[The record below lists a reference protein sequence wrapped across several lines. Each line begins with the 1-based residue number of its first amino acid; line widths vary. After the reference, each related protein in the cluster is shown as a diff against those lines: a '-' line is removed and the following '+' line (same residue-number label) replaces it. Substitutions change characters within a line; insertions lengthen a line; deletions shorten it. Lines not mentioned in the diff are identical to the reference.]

1 MTPTINAIGTLML
14 TISLIAIGL
23 ALGLP
28 KLLGRKE
35 SGLGVLLGR
44 EGA

>member
-1 MTPTINAIGTLML
+1 ML
-14 TISLIAIGL
+14 AISLLSISL
-23 ALGLP
+23 ALLLP
-28 KLLGRKE
+28 RLFGRKE